1 VLNAEITREEG
12 DRFASYAIRRRPCS
26 ITSRCSTTGIVVA
39 LGIAFQIPAVIFVLS
54 RIGLVTARMLA
65 YYFRQAVL
73 AAVVLAV
80 ILTPTTD
87 FGNMLILAGPK
98 GRSLRRGHWRAWVF
112 GKRRDP
118 ESR

>member
-1 VLNAEITREEG
+1 MLNAEITREEG
-12 DRFASYAIRRRPCS
+12 DRFASYAIRRRQA

-87 FGNMLILAGPK
+87 FGNMLILAVPMVVLHAVGIGVASSVRQTP
-98 GRSLRRGHWRAWVF
+98 R
-112 GKRRDP
+112 P
-118 ESR
+118 